1 MKVPRGFTVVLAL
14 ALLALAASA
23 FAGTMAYAAPPTTVG
38 SAQCAIAPD
47 VAQYVLVKWTTT
59 PQAAQ
64 CAAKT
69 IAQGTD
75 TKTTA
80 QHVAISD
87 TQKTNA
93 NVVAPVEQYRLLAVA
108 YNGSI
113 VDNEVTAV
121 RGSPGIVATATLIAD
136 ITGAQNAKIA
146 ADPLFPSTG
155 GGLDHKAPVAT
166 TYGTRGVDTIRC

>member
-14 ALLALAASA
+14 ALLAIATLA

-59 PQAAQ
+59 PQM
-64 CAAKT
+64 
-69 IAQGTD
+69 IAQPPRSDPFGAVAIT
-75 TKTTA
+75 TPKTTTVEQYNGTNDA
-80 QHVAISD
+80 VAYNGKR
-87 TQKTNA
+87 TT
-93 NVVAPVEQYRLLAVA
+93 VGQYRLLAVA

-113 VDNEVTAV
+113 VDNEVTAM
-121 RGSPGIVATATLIAD
+121 RASLGHVADATLIAD

-146 ADPLFPSTG
+146 ADPPSAIPQHPKGVFLF
-155 GGLDHKAPVAT
+155 L
-166 TYGTRGVDTIRC
+166 